1 MLNSNEENKMTR
13 YSCEDFVFKLASNTP
28 VPGGGGASALV
39 GAIGM
44 ALGDMVGSLTLGKKK
59 YADVQADIELLKQK
73 ASGIEQELLAL
84 IGRDAEVFEPLSR
97 AYGLPK
103 ETSEEQTYKAQVM
116 EVALKEACSVPLSIM
131 ERCCEAIALI
141 DEFAQKGTAIAISDA
156 GCGAACCRAALTSAS
171 MNVFINTKA
180 MTDRA
185 YAEQINRKAS
195 AMLEEYIPMSDAITT
210 SVLARF
216 R

>member
-1 MLNSNEENKMTR
+1 MQNSQTNKMTDS
-13 YSCEDFVFKLASNTP
+13 SCEEFVLALASSAP
-28 VPGGGGASALV
+28 VPGGGGASALI

-59 YADVQADIELLKQK
+59 YADVQADIERLKKQ
-73 ASGIEQELLAL
+73 AGAIERELLNL
-84 IGRDAEVFEPLSR
+84 IERDAEVFEPLSR

-103 ETSEEQTYKAQVM
+103 ETPEEQAHKAQVM
-116 EVALKEACSVPLSIM
+116 EAALKEACAVPLAIM
-131 ERCCEAIALI
+131 ERCCEAIELI
-141 DEFAQKGTAIAISDA
+141 REFAQKGTAIAISDA

-171 MNVFINTKA
+171 MNVFINMKA
-180 MTDRA
+180 MTDRT
-185 YAEQINRKAS
+185 YAEEINKKAN
-195 AMLEEYIPMSDAITT
+195 ALLAKYIPLSDVIAE

>member
-1 MLNSNEENKMTR
+1 MQTIKQTDKMAD
-13 YSCEDFVFKLASNTP
+13 YSCEDFVFALASSAP

-59 YADVQADIELLKQK
+59 YADVQTDIERLKKEADEIERELLRL
-73 ASGIEQELLAL
+73 IEQ
-84 IGRDAEVFEPLSR
+84 DAKVFEPLSR

-103 ETSEEQTYKAQVM
+103 ETPEEQAYKAQVM
-116 EVALKEACSVPLSIM
+116 EAALKDACAVPLSIM
-131 ERCCEAIALI
+131 ERCCEAIVLI
-141 DEFAQKGTAIAISDA
+141 NEFAQKGTAIAISDA
-156 GCGAACCRAALTSAS
+156 GCGAACCRAALASAS

-180 MTDRA
+180 MTNRT
-185 YAEQINRKAS
+185 YAEEINRKAN
-195 AMLEEYIPMSDAITT
+195 ALLEQYIPLSDAIANY
-210 SVLARF
+210 VLARF

>member
-1 MLNSNEENKMTR
+1 
-13 YSCEDFVFKLASNTP
+13 
-28 VPGGGGASALV
+28 
-39 GAIGM
+39 
-44 ALGDMVGSLTLGKKK
+44 
-59 YADVQADIELLKQK
+59 
-73 ASGIEQELLAL
+73 
-84 IGRDAEVFEPLSR
+84 
-97 AYGLPK
+97 
-103 ETSEEQTYKAQVM
+103 M
-116 EVALKEACSVPLSIM
+116 EAALKEACSVPLSIM

-180 MTDRA
+180 MTDRS
-185 YAEQINRKAS
+185 YAEEINRKAS
-195 AMLEEYIPMSDAITT
+195 AILEEYIPMSDAITT

>member
-1 MLNSNEENKMTR
+1 MLKSNEENRMTR

-59 YADVQADIELLKQK
+59 YADVQEDIERLKIQ
-73 ASGIEQELLAL
+73 AGEIERELLHL
-84 IGRDAEVFEPLSR
+84 IERDAEVFEPLSR

-103 ETSEEQTYKAQVM
+103 ETAEEQAHKAQVM
-116 EVALKEACSVPLSIM
+116 EAALKEACSVPLSIM
-131 ERCCEAIALI
+131 ERCCEAILLI
-141 DEFAQKGTAIAISDA
+141 EEFAQKGTAIAISDA

-185 YAEQINRKAS
+185 YAEEINRKAS

>member
-1 MLNSNEENKMTR
+1 MQNNQTNKMTDK
-13 YSCEDFVFKLASNTP
+13 SCEDFVFALASNAP

-39 GAIGM
+39 GAVGI

-59 YADVQADIELLKQK
+59 YADVQVDIERLKER
-73 ASGIEQELLAL
+73 AGEIERELLNL
-84 IGRDAEVFEPLSR
+84 IERDAEVFEPLSR

-103 ETSEEQTYKAQVM
+103 ETPEEQAHKAQVM
-116 EVALKEACSVPLSIM
+116 EAALKEACAVPLAIM
-131 ERCCEAIALI
+131 ERCCEAIELI
-141 DEFAQKGTAIAISDA
+141 HEFAQKGTAIAISDA

-185 YAEQINRKAS
+185 YAEEINKKANS
-195 AMLEEYIPMSDAITT
+195 MLGKYIPLSDIIAE